1 METGKVFKELRQ
13 KQEMGQ
19 KEFADALG
27 ISVPHLSLIEN
38 GKSHPSRKVVDKLA
52 FICDVPLEVIAF
64 KALTRAD
71 VHPDR
76 KELFDRLNPVMQ
88 DMLKSMYGI

>member
-19 KEFADALG
+19 KEFAAALG
-27 ISVPHLSLIEN
+27 ISVPHLSLIEH

-52 FICDVPLEVIAF
+52 FICDVPLEVIVF
-64 KALTRAD
+64 KSLTRAD
-71 VHPDR
+71 VRQDR
-76 KELFDRLNPVMQ
+76 REIFDKLNPVVQ
-88 DMLKSMYGI
+88 DMLKSMYGV